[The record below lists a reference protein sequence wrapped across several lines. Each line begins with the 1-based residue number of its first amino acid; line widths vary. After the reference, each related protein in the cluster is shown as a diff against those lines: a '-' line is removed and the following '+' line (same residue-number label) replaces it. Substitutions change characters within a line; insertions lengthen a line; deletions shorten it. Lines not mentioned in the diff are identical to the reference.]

1 MPKFIKKFV
10 TRLAYGNSR
19 FVSLYRRICRPGGDE
34 WASLLRHHNE
44 FHGIGENVSIL
55 PSTVITDPAY
65 TRIGNNVR
73 LSTCTL
79 IGHDGS
85 VNMINEAYGTRLDS
99 VGKIDIRDNVFI
111 GHGAIVLPGVTIGP
125 NAIVSAGTVVNRN
138 VGEGEIVSGV
148 PAKVVAQL
156 DMHVAILTA
165 KNKKF
170 PWAELIENRTGGFD
184 PEIEPTLRNM
194 RVQYFFEDDDSS

>member
-1 MPKFIKKFV
+1 MPNFLKTIA
-10 TRLAYGNSR
+10 TRLAYSNTR
-19 FVSLYRRICRPGGDE
+19 WMSLYNRVCRPGGDD
-34 WASLLRHHNE
+34 WASLLKH
-44 FHGIGENVSIL
+44 HGILHSMGDNVSIL
-55 PSTVITDPAY
+55 PGTEITDPAY

-73 LSTCTL
+73 LSMCTL

-85 VNMINEAYGTRLDS
+85 VNMVNMAYGTKLDA

-125 NAIVSAGTVVNRN
+125 NAIVSAGTVVNRD

-148 PAKVVAQL
+148 PAKVVGQL

-165 KNKKF
+165 KNKRY
-170 PWAELIENRTGGFD
+170 PWADLIEKRVGNFD
-184 PEIEPTLRNM
+184 PEMEPELRSK
-194 RVQYFFEDDDSS
+194 RVEYFFSEDS